1 MREKRNRRN
10 IRAGVP
16 QKLGKGLFY
25 GDLNRRMGVTICQ
38 TTFLVGWKFNDS
50 SRYSPPR
57 GYLLR
62 IYRHL
67 VCGSIIVSPSPWFV
81 YLYIVYIPFL
91 HPPLSAMCHNIWGVE
106 VLLLHEDNP

>member
-1 MREKRNRRN
+1 MREKRKRRN

-67 VCGSIIVSPSPWFV
+67 VCGSIIVSPSPLFV
-81 YLYIVYIPFL
+81 VRVSIHSVYPL
-91 HPPLSAMCHNIWGVE
+91 PPSPVVGYVPQHLE
-106 VLLLHEDNP
+106 R